1 MGAAIWLTSALS
13 IFFVAKTVPPGRERN
28 YLTELFVAIAA
39 ALVFGVIATALD
51 FGGWRD
57 TDWRA
62 ALFVLLGVTAATA
75 AQRALRLA
83 RNLGSNSERSEESAE
98 ERRSSSTLRPD

>member
-1 MGAAIWLTSALS
+1 MGAAIWLASALS
-13 IFFVAKTVPPGRERN
+13 IFFVARIVPAGRARN
-28 YLTELFVAIAA
+28 YLTELFVAIGA
-39 ALVFGVIATALD
+39 ALIFGVIATALD

-62 ALFVLLGVTAATA
+62 ALFVLLGVTAATG

-83 RNLGSNSERSEESAE
+83 RN
-98 ERRSSSTLRPD
+98 